1 MNIQAAV
8 ARAGAIVD
16 IETCQ
21 LAAPAQSE
29 VRVRLEACGICHTD
43 LLAMGG
49 QLGTPLPAV
58 LGHEGVGVVE
68 ALGEGTSGFS
78 VGDRVVMSFGACGGC
93 RACREAAPAYC
104 SAALAM
110 NFAGRR
116 IDGSAPMSLG
126 RTPITSH
133 FFAQSSFATH
143 TIASTRNMVRL
154 DPDLPPQLMAPLA
167 CGVQTGMSS
176 VLNVLQ
182 PGGADRVAI
191 FGCGTVGLAAI
202 MAAAI
207 AGCREI
213 IAVDLNPARTEL
225 ALELGATAAIVSRDS
240 DLGAELKKHGSL
252 NGALDA
258 TGSIPVIETAFRALA
273 QRGQLVCAG
282 VSPAGRNLA
291 IPPRELV
298 FGGRTLRGTVE
309 GDANPK
315 TFIPQMIEYF
325 RAGRLPLEKL
335 VRTYPFTSINQALA
349 DLSTGA
355 AIKPVLMM
363 PDNNNY

>member
-1 MNIQAAV
+1 MSDPGPGEA
-8 ARAGAIVD
+8 
-16 IETCQ
+16 
-21 LAAPAQSE
+21 
-29 VRVRLEACGICHTD
+29 RVRLEACGICHTD

-58 LGHEGVGVVE
+58 LGHEGVGIIE
-68 ALGEGTSGFS
+68 ALGEGVSGFAP
-78 VGDRVVMSFGACGGC
+78 GDRVLMSFGACGGC

-104 SAALAM
+104 QSALAL

-126 RTPITSH
+126 NSPITSH
-133 FFAQSSFATH
+133 FFAQSSFTTH
-143 TIASTRNMVRL
+143 TVASTHNMVRL
-154 DPDLPPQLMAPLA
+154 DAALPPALMAPLA
-167 CGVQTGMSS
+167 CGVQTGMSA

-182 PGGADRVAI
+182 PGSRDRVAI
-191 FGCGTVGLAAI
+191 FGCGTVGLAAV

-225 ALELGATAAIVSRDS
+225 ALELGATAAIVSRDV
-240 DLGAELKKHGSL
+240 DLAAALKHHGWL
-252 NGALDA
+252 NGAVDA

-282 VSPAGRNLA
+282 VSAPGRNLSLS
-291 IPPRELV
+291 PRELV

-309 GDANPK
+309 GDADPK
-315 TFIPQMIEYF
+315 SFIPQMIEYF
-325 RAGRLPLEKL
+325 QAGRLPLEKL
-335 VRTYPFTSINQALA
+335 VRTYPFAEINQALA
-349 DLSTGA
+349 DLSAGVT
-355 AIKPVLMM
+355 IKPVLMM
-363 PDNNNY
+363 SGEGN